1 MKLSISCP
9 FDLKTPIRAP
19 KIGVLGVFHHQN
31 GEQYQRNPQKNT
43 SAGHNGS
50 RGVLIMSVPSA
61 VPEKLHGNK
70 KCNEEEESHIFG
82 RYGITVKW
90 P

>member
-1 MKLSISCP
+1 
-9 FDLKTPIRAP
+9 
-19 KIGVLGVFHHQN
+19 
-31 GEQYQRNPQKNT
+31 
-43 SAGHNGS
+43 
-50 RGVLIMSVPSA
+50 MSVSST
-61 VPEKLHGNK
+61 VHEKLHENK